1 MVRGKKVMEI
11 ADVKQ
16 HIKTGKLDKVYIFYG
31 EEYAIIKL
39 YLKMM
44 SEKAN
49 LELTYADS
57 VMDLMTGVRTKSL
70 IQSHH
75 LYVVM
80 DDKEYLTNEKMQER
94 FKGLK
99 DDIVVLYYT
108 NADKRLKFW
117 KQNKDRA
124 VEFSKLEPRVLTKYI
139 QKELPL
145 SDTNCVKLAEACDND
160 YGRVLLE
167 IDKIKQYS
175 EAIGDNSVNEFLK
188 EMLETGVIYSKPRDA
203 IFAFTDA
210 VLARTPSKAYSLL
223 QESKA
228 VGEANLTLLSVLYN
242 NFKTL
247 LQVQS
252 YDNYSA
258 LGLNKWQVS
267 NVKAHTGNYSNGE
280 IVKAMSLIREVE
292 RGIKTGSIPDDL
304 SVDYV
309 LVRVM

>member
-1 MVRGKKVMEI
+1 MEI

-44 SEKAN
+44 AEKAN

-70 IQSHH
+70 IQFHH

-94 FKGLK
+94 FNGLK

-124 VEFSKLEPRVLTKYI
+124 VEFAPLDARILTKYI
-139 QKELPL
+139 KKEVPL
-145 SDTNCVKLAEACDND
+145 SDGMCQRLIDICGTD
-160 YGRVLLE
+160 YGRILLE
-167 IDKIKQYS
+167 IDK
-175 EAIGDNSVNEFLK
+175 LK
-188 EMLETGVIYSKPRDA
+188 AYCKAEGFEENTALEVLIDEGVIYRNPKDA
-203 IFAFTDA
+203 IFAFVDA
-210 VLARTPSKAYSLL
+210 FLERNPAKAYDLL
-223 QESKA
+223 QQSKA
-228 VGEANLTLLSVLYN
+228 VGEANMVILSVLYN
-242 NFKTL
+242 NVKTL
-247 LQVQS
+247 LQIQS
-252 YDNYSA
+252 SSDYKA
-258 LGLNKWQVS
+258 LGLTNWQIF
-267 NVKAHTGNYSNGE
+267 NVKKHTDNYTNGE
-280 IVKAMSLIREVE
+280 LVKILKLIRKCE
-292 RGIKTGSIPDDL
+292 RGIKTGEIPDEL
-304 SVDYV
+304 SVEYV
-309 LVRVM
+309 MVCSM